1 MPPAGPQRSADSYA
15 HVSHLIANVYGS
27 IPCQQQRHDV
37 HVALLRRQV
46 ERSDALPCHR
56 VGGGAVLQQRGG
68 YLHLILLG
76 CDVEWRVAVL
86 DENGRRAG
94 EVTRSVRANTQNT
107 R

>member
-1 MPPAGPQRSADSYA
+1 MTPAGPQRSAASTA
-15 HVSHLIANVYGS
+15 HVSHLIANIYGS
-27 IPCQQQRHDV
+27 IPRQQQRHDV
-37 HVALLRRQV
+37 HVALLRCQV

-56 VGGGAVLQQRGG
+56 VGGGTILQQRGG

-94 EVTRSVRANTQNT
+94 EVTCSVRANTQNT
-107 R
+107 S